1 MCEEVFLSLP
11 HWGIWREML
20 RFEEGAFPLWRHE
33 QLITVVG
40 AGGNRDKA
48 KRPVMASIAC
58 RLSDRVIL
66 TSDNPRFEE
75 PEAILAEMQTGVKP
89 EHQKKVLTIVHRLE
103 AIRTA
108 CSLARSGDIIL
119 VAGKGHEPYQEI
131 KGTRYP
137 FNDKE
142 VLEASF
148 REITG

>member
-1 MCEEVFLSLP
+1 
-11 HWGIWREML
+11 
-20 RFEEGAFPLWRHE
+20 
-33 QLITVVG
+33 
-40 AGGNRDKA
+40 
-48 KRPVMASIAC
+48 MASIAC

-75 PEAILAEMQTGVKP
+75 PEAILAEMQTGVEP
-89 EHQKKVLTIVHRLE
+89 EHQKKVLTIVNRLE

-108 CSLARSGDIIL
+108 CALAWNGDIIL